1 MRHEFLAC
9 LKESAGLIKGNE
21 VDLHFN
27 LPENNESTMIY
38 RARLE
43 VQQDLPTQCWCG
55 TEGEEAGGLWK
66 FSARLR

>member
-1 MRHEFLAC
+1 MMLEFLAC
-9 LKESAGLIKGNE
+9 LKESAGLTKGNE
-21 VDLHFN
+21 VDLYFN
-27 LPENNESTMIY
+27 LPENYWCTIY

-43 VQQDLPTQCWCG
+43 VQQDMPTQCWCT

>member
-1 MRHEFLAC
+1 MWHELRAC
-9 LKESAGLIKGNE
+9 LKESAGLTKGNE

-27 LPENNESTMIY
+27 LPENNWYTMIY

-43 VQQDLPTQCWCG
+43 VQQDIPSQCRCR
-55 TEGEEAGGLWK
+55 TEGEEGLWK